1 MELYRRDL
9 SETEETPQVHDERH
23 RVKNIHSQ
31 SFRNHAKRIIRS
43 LEELE
48 NEDEKPF
55 EKRGALPQEAN
66 GPLKRRVER
75 SARYNISTVNDKDT
89 AKESWPHIYVPL
101 RDDDSDSESSDT
113 TALSG
118 LERLADTTLEQEQ
131 SGSAD
136 LSGWGASGD
145 QQSEHEQRDD
155 IKDGFADLSGS
166 GLLESTHLRAKV
178 KESERE
184 QGNESKDEFLDLY
197 GSGSGS
203 GLSSTELKDQGANDK
218 TSDPDQRDDMKNKF
232 VDLSGSGADSEFSE
246 MRKQLEALE
255 RRYKLLVHNDDLV
268 DSLSGSGEQSLS
280 GSASGAE
287 NEDSRFASLTSYE
300 SQMMSD
306 HFESREG
313 QASGSAVLADILSSA
328 SGAGDLTVKDTGPTR
343 ETIQES
349 EGNGESDLGS
359 SSPWLQV
366 QASGSAVL
374 ADILSSASGAGD
386 LAVKNTGP
394 TRETIQESEGNGE
407 SDLGS
412 LSPWNTKG
420 SGSAQGNLES
430 LFHELKRD
438 MRKIFHGEVEDYLK
452 AFNKH
457 LEQTKMEDNIEK
469 IESSR
474 RKTYNRHGSRPF
486 PSNVNRVSVSDR
498 PKNARKEMVVKLPE
512 ASLERIHKARRIHN
526 EAKLNGLRPWGLG
539 VDKTAEHQH
548 AIVHNSGKLSSAK
561 QKTAKLKQIWGLGTI
576 QWVSNRLTN
585 GKNGTAWKLR
595 PAAVGSMQ
603 QDLDNKNRTKV
614 RQWQVTAVGD
624 GINTKSKANHLKN
637 KSHSPILKNKNQ
649 TSETK
654 GTHLHDNK
662 HEKKEKDK
670 NTKKKKSASSGQR
683 GELIDTLRGSEA
695 FL

>member
-287 NEDSRFASLTSYE
+287 NEDSRFDSLTSYE

-313 QASGSAVLADILSSA
+313 
-328 SGAGDLTVKDTGPTR
+328 
-343 ETIQES
+343 
-349 EGNGESDLGS
+349 
-359 SSPWLQV
+359 

-498 PKNARKEMVVKLPE
+498 PKNARKKMVVKLPE
-512 ASLERIHKARRIHN
+512 ASLDRIHKVRRIHN

-561 QKTAKLKQIWGLGTI
+561 QKTAKLKQIWGLGTT

-585 GKNGTAWKLR
+585 DKNGTAWKLR

-614 RQWQVTAVGD
+614 RQWQVMAVGD